1 MSSFPLLNPQD
12 ISRLPPVGLKA
23 LRIMEGALTGLHQS
37 PHQGQSI
44 EFNQHKEYSPG
55 DEIRHIDWKLYAKS
69 DRYYVKQFEDET
81 NLKAYLLLD
90 TSASMAYPDGQE
102 EGKLSKFHHASV
114 LALSLAYILFRQ
126 GDAAGLFTFGESLRH
141 LMPPRNRPSYLLP
154 LAQALEEEVP
164 KGESHLYEAVQE
176 MAEII
181 GRRSL
186 LIIFSDF
193 FVDLEEIAPVLGQLA
208 AAGHDVV
215 IFHILDHDELEF
227 PFREQTR
234 FEDLEDGQREIQLDT
249 HAIRPYYLEE
259 LQKYLDQIARICHE
273 SGIEYLSV
281 DTSNSL
287 EDVLR
292 RFLLKRH
299 RRKGV
304 SKKKR

>member
-1 MSSFPLLNPQD
+1 
-12 ISRLPPVGLKA
+12 
-23 LRIMEGALTGLHQS
+23 MEGALTGLHQS

-215 IFHILDHDELEF
+215 LFHILDHDELEF

-281 DTSNSL
+281 DNSHSL